1 MDKREYTPTK
11 ASVILNAI
19 TNTQAGS
26 TGKSG
31 LEYSQRMS
39 LAQDAGLMKE
49 YEILKSQVR
58 QLEQQSRQLST

>member
-11 ASVILNAI
+11 ASVILSAI
-19 TNTQAGS
+19 ANTQAGS

-39 LAQDAGLMKE
+39 LAQDAALMKE
-49 YEILKSQVR
+49 YEILKGQVR